1 MHRSGCGSGI
11 MGQPT
16 KRGLSRALRCLLGS
30 IGLCAGLF
38 PVLAEAQV
46 SIDQGKSPAEMFSLD
61 CATCHKSARGLAKGR
76 NTSDLASFLGEHY
89 TSGKDQ
95 AASLAAYVLGAG
107 GGEAAPATQG
117 RGAKPASPDHA
128 RIEEPKREPGKPGE
142 SAPATAKLQP
152 PASEEQKRPGDVP
165 SIMQERGRK
174 PAAGARPEPATASR
188 GQHQDTEGKPQEPSS
203 EPSHEAAEPSAA
215 PAAAAPESSPAPTAS
230 VPGNAD
236 SGEGEPVP
244 RDNIPD

>member
-1 MHRSGCGSGI
+1 M

-16 KRGLSRALRCLLGS
+16 KLGLHGALWCLLGS
-30 IGLCAGLF
+30 IGLFAGLV
-38 PVLAEAQV
+38 PTLVQAQT

-61 CATCHKSARGLAKGR
+61 CATCHKNARGLAKGR
-76 NTSDLASFLGEHY
+76 STSDLSSFLAEHY

-95 AASLAAYVLGAG
+95 AASLAAYVMGAG

-117 RGAKPASPDHA
+117 RGAKPASPDQA
-128 RIEEPKREPGKPGE
+128 RTEEPKRQPGKPGE

-165 SIMQERGRK
+165 SIVQERGRK
-174 PAAGARPEPATASR
+174 PAAGGRPEPATASR
-188 GQHQDTEGKPQEPSS
+188 GQRQDTDGKPQELPG
-203 EPSHEAAEPSAA
+203 EPPHEAAQPGAV

-230 VPGNAD
+230 VPANAD
-236 SGEGEPVP
+236 SGEGAPVP